1 MQIMVP
7 IRDPS
12 LRQSRCTL
20 ERASELAKE
29 YDAHLL
35 VLHINLLHHS
45 KKRST
50 ADVRRLVE
58 DVVEDVDVSY
68 VTRQGFLVEEII
80 LDEVTSS
87 EVDILVVGQS
97 QRRPWRRTLDRLLGT
112 GQDIG
117 LYLQTRLPIT
127 VDVVGVPAK

>member
-1 MQIMVP
+1 MVP

-12 LRQSRCTL
+12 LRQSRRTL

-80 LDEVTSS
+80 FDEVTSS